1 MGAASL
7 PPSEKTINIMKHI
20 ISTIVFALFA
30 GMLASCG
37 NSSKEAAAEVQ
48 DRYHINRSDTSTIKK
63 AHKNVLILS
72 GSPRRG
78 GNTDL
83 LCDEFARGAT
93 EAGARVEKLFL
104 SDYDIRF
111 FEEADERHVGDSA
124 DVATDDAP
132 MIVNKMLDADVIVL
146 SSPVYFMNIDGQM
159 KTLIDRTYSRYTELK
174 NKEFY
179 YITACADPV
188 ESTADYAIAAFRGFV
203 MCLPEP
209 TERGMVKAIGLGRK
223 GSVRGTA
230 FMQQAYELGK
240 GV

>member
-1 MGAASL
+1 MR
-7 PPSEKTINIMKHI
+7 HI
-20 ISTIVFALFA
+20 ISTLFLALVVA
-30 GMLASCG
+30 MLASCG
-37 NSSKEAAAEVQ
+37 NSGEPAAAEQ

-63 AHKNVLILS
+63 AHKSVLIRS

-78 GNTDL
+78 ENTDL
-83 LCDEFARGAT
+83 LCDEFARGAKV
-93 EAGARVEKLFL
+93 AGAQVEKIFV

-111 FEEADERHVGDSA
+111 FQEADERHVADSA

-132 MIVNKMLDADVIVL
+132 TIVRKMLDADIIVL

-159 KTLIDRTYSRYTELK
+159 KTLIDRTYSHYTDLK

-179 YITACADPV
+179 YITACADNA

-203 MCLPEP
+203 MCLPNP

-223 GSVRGTA
+223 GSVKGTA
-230 FMQQAYELGK
+230 FMQQAYELGT